1 MADIRNKTK
10 RRIYFIDKKFQ
21 TRFIIK
27 FCLLVIASGL
37 LTGGILYFI
46 SSKSTTVSI
55 INSRVVVRSTA
66 DYLLPM
72 LIQTIAVSLV
82 IIGIF
87 AIWLTLLISHK
98 LSGPL
103 YRFKKVMRS
112 LGEGDFT
119 VDFKIR
125 DADQL
130 QDLAEEFNIM
140 IKKVREE
147 LSIIKTGF
155 KNLKEK
161 INSENTQTQPEN
173 KQAYSQDLKKISEDI
188 NRVINYFKI

>member
-1 MADIRNKTK
+1 MTDAKNRNK
-10 RRIYFIDKKFQ
+10 RRIYFIDKEFQ
-21 TRFIIK
+21 ARFIIK
-27 FCLLVIASGL
+27 FCLLVIASGI
-37 LTGGILYFI
+37 LTGAILYFI

-66 DYLLPM
+66 DYLLPV

-82 IIGIF
+82 VVGIS
-87 AIWLTLLISHK
+87 AIWLTLFISHK

-125 DADQL
+125 DSDQL
-130 QDLAEEFNIM
+130 QDLADEFNIM
-140 IKKVREE
+140 IKKIREE
-147 LSIIKTGF
+147 LSIIKNYF
-155 KNLKEK
+155 KSLKEK
-161 INSENTQTQPEN
+161 IGNEAPDE
-173 KQAYSQDLKKISEDI
+173 KQSCLQELKKITEDI